1 MNFDNLKVGKKL
13 GLGFFL
19 ILLMTM
25 VIAGAGIMH
34 ISSLKESIDKVNLSN
49 NINDEINQAK
59 YYRALYGTTYNPD
72 DIKKNIEHIANIS
85 KLAEKAKEFNWPES
99 DAKKIADIPTLI
111 TSYQEK
117 QKGYINAV
125 NTKDAVRKSWNIST
139 TEKPLEQLNDQL
151 KTDNNSTTLQLL
163 LSDLNQKLIAV
174 RYHVRGLLLSTN
186 KESEEKL
193 TDAINAAQTSLTFLY
208 QSLSAEQRET
218 LAPVLTIMNNYEEQ
232 VLAYMPAYHEEMA
245 QAGQM
250 QVVAGQLNDVVK
262 SLLSDQL
269 AASQAD
275 IHSATLQMSIA
286 ALITLLLGLLIS
298 WFISRQIT
306 TPLGNT
312 LNMAEKIATGDLT
325 MSINTTRKDELGQ
338 LMSAMSKMNDNLH
351 NMIDDIRV
359 GVSQISNASSEI
371 VAGNTDLSSRTEQQ
385 AAAVEQTAASMEQLT
400 ATVKQ
405 NADNAH
411 HANKLAISASQ
422 TAKQGGEQVNNVVQ
436 TMTAIEN
443 SSKRIAEITS
453 VINSIA
459 FQTNILALN
468 AAVEAARAGEQGRG
482 FAVVA
487 SEVRSLAQRSSQ
499 AAKEIEGLI
508 SESVTQVSHGATLVG
523 NAGKTMN
530 DIVTSITQV
539 HDIMGEIATASDE
552 QSRGISQVSQ
562 AIVEMDSTTQQ
573 NAALVE
579 ESSAAADSL
588 EEQARLLKHAV
599 SVFRLANAQHDDT
612 PAGIAFATKRIVCT
626 HHANINTA
634 TYAKRQSPC

>member
-1 MNFDNLKVGKKL
+1 MAMNFDNLKVGKKL

-34 ISSLKESIDKVNLSN
+34 IGSLKDSIDKVNLSN
-49 NINDEINQAK
+49 DINDEINQAK

-72 DIKKNIEHIANIS
+72 DIKKNVEHIANVS
-85 KLAEKAKEFNWPES
+85 KLAEKAKEFHWPES
-99 DAKKIADIPTLI
+99 DAKKIASIPALI

-117 QKGYINAV
+117 QSNYINAV
-125 NTKDAVRKSWNIST
+125 GKKDAVRKSWNIST

-218 LAPVLTIMNNYEEQ
+218 LAPVLAIMNNYEEQ
-232 VLAYMPAYHEEMA
+232 VLAYMPAYEEEMA

-250 QVVAGQLNDVVK
+250 RVVADQLNGVII
-262 SLLSDQL
+262 SLLNDQL
-269 AASQAD
+269 AASQED
-275 IHSATLQMSIA
+275 IRSATLQMSIA

-436 TMTAIEN
+436 TMTAIES

-508 SESVTQVSHGATLVG
+508 SESVTQVSRGATLVG

-579 ESSAAADSL
+579 QSSAAADSL
-588 EEQARLLKHAV
+588 EEQARLLKQAV
-599 SVFRLANAQHDDT
+599 SVFRLANMQHDDT
-612 PAGIAFATKRIVCT
+612 PAGIAFADQT
-626 HHANINTA
+626 HRLHAP
-634 TYAKRQSPC
+634 R

>member
-1 MNFDNLKVGKKL
+1 MAMNFDNLKVGKKL

-34 ISSLKESIDKVNLSN
+34 IGSLKDSINKVNLSN
-49 NINDEINQAK
+49 DINDEINQAK

-72 DIKKNIEHIANIS
+72 DIKKNVEHIANVS
-85 KLAEKAKEFNWPES
+85 KLAEKAKEFHWPES
-99 DAKKIADIPTLI
+99 DAKKIASIPTLI

-117 QKGYINAV
+117 QSNYINAV
-125 NTKDAVRKSWNIST
+125 GKKDAVRKSWNIST

-218 LAPVLTIMNNYEEQ
+218 LSPVLAIMNNYEEQ
-232 VLAYMPAYHEEMA
+232 VLAYMPAYEEEMA

-269 AASQAD
+269 AASQED
-275 IHSATLQMSIA
+275 IRNATLQMSIA

-436 TMTAIEN
+436 TMTAIES

-508 SESVTQVSHGATLVG
+508 SESVTQVSRGATLVG

-579 ESSAAADSL
+579 QSSAAADSL
-588 EEQARLLKHAV
+588 EEQARLLKQAV
-599 SVFRLANAQHDDT
+599 SVFRLANSQHDDT
-612 PAGIAFATKRIVCT
+612 PAGIAFADQT
-626 HHANINTA
+626 HRLHAP
-634 TYAKRQSPC
+634 R

>member
-1 MNFDNLKVGKKL
+1 MAMNFDNLKVGKKL

-34 ISSLKESIDKVNLSN
+34 IGSLKDSIDKVNLSN
-49 NINDEINQAK
+49 DINDEINQAK

-72 DIKKNIEHIANIS
+72 DIKKNVEHIANVS

-99 DAKKIADIPTLI
+99 DAKKIASIPTLI

-117 QKGYINAV
+117 QSNYINAV
-125 NTKDAVRKSWNIST
+125 EKKDAVRKSWNIST

-151 KTDNNSTTLQLL
+151 KIDNNSANLQLL

-218 LAPVLTIMNNYEEQ
+218 LTPVLAIMNNYEEQ
-232 VLAYMPAYHEEMA
+232 VLAYMPAYEEEMA
-245 QAGQM
+245 QAAQM
-250 QVVAGQLNDVVK
+250 RVVADQLSSVIA

-269 AASQAD
+269 AASQED
-275 IHSATLQMSIA
+275 IRSATLQMGIT

-312 LNMAEKIATGDLT
+312 LSMAEKIATGDLT

-385 AAAVEQTAASMEQLT
+385 AAAVEETAASMEQLT

-436 TMTAIEN
+436 TMTAIES

-508 SESVTQVSHGATLVG
+508 SESVNQVSRGATLVG

-579 ESSAAADSL
+579 QSSAAADSL
-588 EEQARLLKHAV
+588 EEQARLLKQAV

-612 PAGIAFATKRIVCT
+612 PAGIAFTNQTPRL
-626 HHANINTA
+626 HAP
-634 TYAKRQSPC
+634 R

>member
-1 MNFDNLKVGKKL
+1 MAMNFDNLKVGKKL

-588 EEQARLLKHAV
+588 EEQARLLKQAV
-599 SVFRLANAQHDDT
+599 SVFRLTNAQHDDT
-612 PAGIAFATKRIVCT
+612 PAGIAFADQT
-626 HHANINTA
+626 HRLHAP
-634 TYAKRQSPC
+634 R

>member
-34 ISSLKESIDKVNLSN
+34 IGSLKDSINKVNLSN
-49 NINDEINQAK
+49 DINDEINQAK

-72 DIKKNIEHIANIS
+72 DIKKNVEHIANVS
-85 KLAEKAKEFNWPES
+85 KLAEKAKEFHWPES
-99 DAKKIADIPTLI
+99 DAKKIASIPTLI

-117 QKGYINAV
+117 QSNYINAV
-125 NTKDAVRKSWNIST
+125 GKKDAVRKSWNIST

-151 KTDNNSTTLQLL
+151 KADNNSTTLQLL
-163 LSDLNQKLIAV
+163 LSDLNKKLIAV

-218 LAPVLTIMNNYEEQ
+218 LSPVLAIMNNYEEQ
-232 VLAYMPAYHEEMA
+232 VLAYMPAYEEEMA

-269 AASQAD
+269 AASQED
-275 IHSATLQMSIA
+275 IRNATLQMSIA

-436 TMTAIEN
+436 TMTAIES

-508 SESVTQVSHGATLVG
+508 SESVTQVSRGATLVG

-579 ESSAAADSL
+579 QSSAAADSL
-588 EEQARLLKHAV
+588 EEQARLLKQAV
-599 SVFRLANAQHDDT
+599 SVFRLANTQHDDT
-612 PAGIAFATKRIVCT
+612 PAGIAFADQT
-626 HHANINTA
+626 HRLHAP
-634 TYAKRQSPC
+634 R

>member
-34 ISSLKESIDKVNLSN
+34 IGSLKDSIDKVNLSN

-72 DIKKNIEHIANIS
+72 DIKKNVEHIANVS

-99 DAKKIADIPTLI
+99 DAKKIASIPTLI
-111 TSYQEK
+111 SSYQEK
-117 QKGYINAV
+117 QNNYINAV
-125 NTKDAVRKSWNIST
+125 GKKDAVRKSWNIST

-163 LSDLNQKLIAV
+163 LSDLNQKLISV

-218 LAPVLTIMNNYEEQ
+218 LTPVLAIMNNYEEQ
-232 VLAYMPAYHEEMA
+232 VLAYMPAYQEEMA

-250 QVVAGQLNDVVK
+250 RVVADQLNTVIT

-275 IHSATLQMSIA
+275 IRSATLQMSIA
-286 ALITLLLGLLIS
+286 TLITLLLGLLIS

-312 LNMAEKIATGDLT
+312 LSMAEKIATGDLT

-436 TMTAIEN
+436 TMTAIES

-508 SESVTQVSHGATLVG
+508 SESVTQVSRGATLVG

-530 DIVTSITQV
+530 DIVISITQV

-573 NAALVE
+573 NAALVQQ
-579 ESSAAADSL
+579 SSAAADSL
-588 EEQARLLKHAV
+588 EEQARLLKQAV
-599 SVFRLANAQHDDT
+599 SVFRLANSQHDDT
-612 PAGIAFATKRIVCT
+612 PAGIAFADQT
-626 HHANINTA
+626 HRLHAP
-634 TYAKRQSPC
+634 R

>member
-1 MNFDNLKVGKKL
+1 MAMNFDNLKVGKKL

-34 ISSLKESIDKVNLSN
+34 IGSLKDSIDKVNLSN
-49 NINDEINQAK
+49 DINDEINQAK

-72 DIKKNIEHIANIS
+72 DIKKNVEHIANVS
-85 KLAEKAKEFNWPES
+85 KLAEKAKEFHWPES
-99 DAKKIADIPTLI
+99 DAKKIANIPTLI

-117 QKGYINAV
+117 QSNYINAV
-125 NTKDAVRKSWNIST
+125 GKKDAVRKSWNIST

-151 KTDNNSTTLQLL
+151 KTDNNSANLQLL

-218 LAPVLTIMNNYEEQ
+218 LTPVLAIMNNYEEQ
-232 VLAYMPAYHEEMA
+232 VLAYMPAYEEEMA

-269 AASQAD
+269 AASQED
-275 IHSATLQMSIA
+275 IRNATLQMSIA

-312 LNMAEKIATGDLT
+312 LSMAEKIATGDLT

-436 TMTAIEN
+436 TMTAIES

-508 SESVTQVSHGATLVG
+508 SESVTQVSRGATLVG

-579 ESSAAADSL
+579 QSSAAADSL
-588 EEQARLLKHAV
+588 EEQARLLKQAV
-599 SVFRLANAQHDDT
+599 SVFRLANSQHDDT
-612 PAGIAFATKRIVCT
+612 PAGIAFADQT
-626 HHANINTA
+626 HRLHAP
-634 TYAKRQSPC
+634 R

>member
-34 ISSLKESIDKVNLSN
+34 IGSLKDSINKVNLSN
-49 NINDEINQAK
+49 DINDEINQAK

-72 DIKKNIEHIANIS
+72 DIKKNVEHIANVS
-85 KLAEKAKEFNWPES
+85 KLAEKAKEFHWPES
-99 DAKKIADIPTLI
+99 DAKKIASIPTLI

-117 QKGYINAV
+117 QSNYINAV
-125 NTKDAVRKSWNIST
+125 GKKDAVRKSWNIST

-151 KTDNNSTTLQLL
+151 KADNNSTTLQLL

-218 LAPVLTIMNNYEEQ
+218 LSPVLAIMNNYEEQ
-232 VLAYMPAYHEEMA
+232 VLAYMPAYEEEMA

-250 QVVAGQLNDVVK
+250 RGVAEQLNSVVK
-262 SLLSDQL
+262 GLLSDQL
-269 AASQAD
+269 AASQED
-275 IHSATLQMSIA
+275 IRNATLQMSIA

-436 TMTAIEN
+436 TMTAIES

-508 SESVTQVSHGATLVG
+508 SESVSQVSRGATLVG

-579 ESSAAADSL
+579 QSSAAADSL
-588 EEQARLLKHAV
+588 EEQARLLKQAV
-599 SVFRLANAQHDDT
+599 SVFRLANTQHDDT
-612 PAGIAFATKRIVCT
+612 PAGIAFADQT
-626 HHANINTA
+626 HRLHAP
-634 TYAKRQSPC
+634 R

>member
-1 MNFDNLKVGKKL
+1 MAMNFDNLKVGKKL

-34 ISSLKESIDKVNLSN
+34 IGSLKDSIDKVNLSN

-72 DIKKNIEHIANIS
+72 DIKKNIEHIANVS

-99 DAKKIADIPTLI
+99 DAKKIANIPTLI

-117 QKGYINAV
+117 QSNYINAV
-125 NTKDAVRKSWNIST
+125 GKKDAVRKSWNIST

-174 RYHVRGLLLSTN
+174 RYHVRGLLLTTN

-218 LAPVLTIMNNYEEQ
+218 LTPVLAIMNNYEEQ
-232 VLAYMPAYHEEMA
+232 VLAYMPAYEEEIA

-250 QVVAGQLNDVVK
+250 RAVADQLNSVIA
-262 SLLSDQL
+262 SLLNDQL
-269 AASQAD
+269 AASQED
-275 IHSATLQMSIA
+275 IRSATLQMIIA

-312 LNMAEKIATGDLT
+312 LSMAEKIATGDLT

-385 AAAVEQTAASMEQLT
+385 AAAVEETAASMEQLT

-436 TMTAIEN
+436 TMTAIES

-508 SESVTQVSHGATLVG
+508 SESVTQVSRGATLVG

-579 ESSAAADSL
+579 QSSAAADSL
-588 EEQARLLKHAV
+588 EEQARLLKQAV
-599 SVFRLANAQHDDT
+599 SVFRLANSQHDDT
-612 PAGIAFATKRIVCT
+612 PAGIAFTDQT
-626 HHANINTA
+626 HRLHAP
-634 TYAKRQSPC
+634 R

>member
-25 VIAGAGIMH
+25 VIAGAGIMY
-34 ISSLKESIDKVNLSN
+34 ISSLKDSIDKVNLSN
-49 NINDEINQAK
+49 NINDEINHAK

-72 DIKKNIEHIANIS
+72 DIKRNIEHITNIS
-85 KLAEKAKEFNWPES
+85 KLAEKAKEFNWPKN
-99 DAKKIADIPTLI
+99 DTKKIANIPELI
-111 TSYQEK
+111 TSYKEK
-117 QKGYINAV
+117 QNNYINAV
-125 NTKDAVRKSWNIST
+125 KKKDAVRESWHIST
-139 TEKPLEQLNDQL
+139 TEKPLQQLNDQL
-151 KTDNNSTTLQLL
+151 KADNNTTLQLL

-186 KESEEKL
+186 KEAEEKL
-193 TDAINAAQTSLTFLY
+193 MDAINAAQTSLTFLY

-218 LAPVLTIMNNYEEQ
+218 LTPVLTILNNYEEQ
-232 VLAYMPAYHEEMA
+232 VMAYMPAYQEEMA

-250 QVVAGQLNDVVK
+250 QVVANQLNSVVK

-269 AASQAD
+269 ATTQED
-275 IHSATLQMSIA
+275 IHNSTLQMSIA
-286 ALITLLLGLLIS
+286 ALITLLFGLLIS

-325 MSINTTRKDELGQ
+325 MSVNTTRKDELGQ
-338 LMSAMSKMNDNLH
+338 LMSAMSKMNNNLH

-385 AAAVEQTAASMEQLT
+385 AAAVEETAASMEQLT

-411 HANKLAISASQ
+411 HANQLAIGASQ
-422 TAKQGGEQVNNVVQ
+422 TARQGGEQVNNVVQ

-487 SEVRSLAQRSSQ
+487 SEVRNLAQRSSQ

-508 SESVTQVSHGATLVG
+508 SESVNQVSHGATLVG
-523 NAGKTMN
+523 NAGKTMD

-552 QSRGISQVSQ
+552 QSRGITQINQ

-579 ESSAAADSL
+579 QSSAAADSL
-588 EEQARLLKHAV
+588 EEQARLLKQAV
-599 SVFRLANAQHDDT
+599 SVFRLANTPHDDT
-612 PAGIAFATKRIVCT
+612 PAGIAFTDQT
-626 HHANINTA
+626 HHLHAP
-634 TYAKRQSPC
+634 R

>member
-34 ISSLKESIDKVNLSN
+34 IGSLKDSINKVNLSN
-49 NINDEINQAK
+49 DINDEINQAK

-72 DIKKNIEHIANIS
+72 DIKKNVEHIANVS
-85 KLAEKAKEFNWPES
+85 KLAEKAKEFHWPES
-99 DAKKIADIPTLI
+99 DAKKIASIPTLI

-117 QKGYINAV
+117 QSNYINAV
-125 NTKDAVRKSWNIST
+125 GKKDAVRKSWNIST

-151 KTDNNSTTLQLL
+151 KADNNSTTLQLL

-218 LAPVLTIMNNYEEQ
+218 LSPVLAIMNNYEEQ
-232 VLAYMPAYHEEMA
+232 VLAYMPAYEEEMA

-250 QVVAGQLNDVVK
+250 RGVAEQLNSVVK
-262 SLLSDQL
+262 GLLSDQL
-269 AASQAD
+269 AASQED
-275 IHSATLQMSIA
+275 IRNATLQMSIA

-436 TMTAIEN
+436 TMTAIES

-508 SESVTQVSHGATLVG
+508 SESVTQVSRGATLVG

-579 ESSAAADSL
+579 QSSAAADSL
-588 EEQARLLKHAV
+588 EEQARLLKQAV
-599 SVFRLANAQHDDT
+599 SVFRLANSQHDDT
-612 PAGIAFATKRIVCT
+612 PAGIAFADQT
-626 HHANINTA
+626 HRLHAP
-634 TYAKRQSPC
+634 R

>member
-34 ISSLKESIDKVNLSN
+34 IGSLKDSIDKVNLSN

-72 DIKKNIEHIANIS
+72 DIKKNIEHIANVS

-99 DAKKIADIPTLI
+99 DAKKIANIPTLI

-117 QKGYINAV
+117 QSNYINAV
-125 NTKDAVRKSWNIST
+125 GKKDAVRKSWNIST

-151 KTDNNSTTLQLL
+151 KTDNNSTNLQLL

-174 RYHVRGLLLSTN
+174 RYHVRGLLLTTN

-218 LAPVLTIMNNYEEQ
+218 LTPVLAIMNNYEEQ
-232 VLAYMPAYHEEMA
+232 VLAYMPAYEEEIA

-250 QVVAGQLNDVVK
+250 RAVADQLNSVIA
-262 SLLSDQL
+262 SLLNDQL
-269 AASQAD
+269 AASQED
-275 IHSATLQMSIA
+275 IRSATLQMIIA

-312 LNMAEKIATGDLT
+312 LSMAEKIATGDLT

-385 AAAVEQTAASMEQLT
+385 AAAVEETAASMEQLT

-436 TMTAIEN
+436 TMTAIES

-508 SESVTQVSHGATLVG
+508 SESVTQVSRGATLVG

-579 ESSAAADSL
+579 QSSAAADSL
-588 EEQARLLKHAV
+588 EEQARLLKQAV
-599 SVFRLANAQHDDT
+599 SVFRLANSQHDDT
-612 PAGIAFATKRIVCT
+612 PAGIAFADQT
-626 HHANINTA
+626 HRLHAP
-634 TYAKRQSPC
+634 R

>member
-1 MNFDNLKVGKKL
+1 MAMNFDNLKVGKKL

-25 VIAGAGIMH
+25 AIAGAGIMH
-34 ISSLKESIDKVNLSN
+34 IGSLKDSIDKVNLSN
-49 NINDEINQAK
+49 DINDEINQAK

-72 DIKKNIEHIANIS
+72 DIKKNVEHIANVS

-99 DAKKIADIPTLI
+99 DAKKIASIPTLI

-117 QKGYINAV
+117 QSNYINAV
-125 NTKDAVRKSWNIST
+125 GKKDAVRKSWNIST

-151 KTDNNSTTLQLL
+151 KIDNNSANLQLL

-218 LAPVLTIMNNYEEQ
+218 LSPVLAIMNNYEEQ
-232 VLAYMPAYHEEMA
+232 VLAYMPAYEEEMA

-250 QVVAGQLNDVVK
+250 RGVAEQLNSVVK
-262 SLLSDQL
+262 GLLSDQL
-269 AASQAD
+269 AASQED
-275 IHSATLQMSIA
+275 IRSATLQMSIA

-436 TMTAIEN
+436 TMTAIES

-508 SESVTQVSHGATLVG
+508 SESVTQVSRGATLVG

-579 ESSAAADSL
+579 QSSAAADSL
-588 EEQARLLKHAV
+588 EEQARLLKQAV
-599 SVFRLANAQHDDT
+599 SVFRLANSQHDDT
-612 PAGIAFATKRIVCT
+612 PAGIAFADQT
-626 HHANINTA
+626 HRLHAP
-634 TYAKRQSPC
+634 R

>member
-34 ISSLKESIDKVNLSN
+34 IGSLKDSIDKVNLSN

-72 DIKKNIEHIANIS
+72 DIKKNVEHIANVS

-99 DAKKIADIPTLI
+99 DAKKIASIPTLI

-117 QKGYINAV
+117 QNNYINAV
-125 NTKDAVRKSWNIST
+125 GKKDAVRKSWNIST

-151 KTDNNSTTLQLL
+151 KTDNNSANLQLL

-218 LAPVLTIMNNYEEQ
+218 LTPVLTIMNNYEEQ
-232 VLAYMPAYHEEMA
+232 VLAYMPAYEEEMA

-269 AASQAD
+269 AASQED
-275 IHSATLQMSIA
+275 IRSATLQMSIA

-436 TMTAIEN
+436 TMTAIES

-508 SESVTQVSHGATLVG
+508 SESVTQVSRGATLVG

-579 ESSAAADSL
+579 QSSAAADSL
-588 EEQARLLKHAV
+588 EEQARLLKQAV

-612 PAGIAFATKRIVCT
+612 PAGIAFADQT
-626 HHANINTA
+626 HRLHAP
-634 TYAKRQSPC
+634 R

>member
-1 MNFDNLKVGKKL
+1 MAMNFDNLKVGKKL

-34 ISSLKESIDKVNLSN
+34 IGSLKDSINKVNLSN
-49 NINDEINQAK
+49 DINDEINQAK

-72 DIKKNIEHIANIS
+72 DIKKNVEHIANVS
-85 KLAEKAKEFNWPES
+85 KLAEKAKEFHWPES
-99 DAKKIADIPTLI
+99 DAKKIASIPALI

-117 QKGYINAV
+117 QSNYINAV
-125 NTKDAVRKSWNIST
+125 GKKDAVRKSWNIST

-218 LAPVLTIMNNYEEQ
+218 LSPVLAIMNNYEEQ
-232 VLAYMPAYHEEMA
+232 VLAYMPAYEEEMA

-269 AASQAD
+269 AASQED
-275 IHSATLQMSIA
+275 IRNATLQMSIA

-436 TMTAIEN
+436 TMTAIES

-579 ESSAAADSL
+579 QSSAAADSL
-588 EEQARLLKHAV
+588 EEQARLLKQAV

-612 PAGIAFATKRIVCT
+612 PAGIAFADQT
-626 HHANINTA
+626 HRLHAP
-634 TYAKRQSPC
+634 R

>member
-34 ISSLKESIDKVNLSN
+34 IGSLKDSINKVNLSN
-49 NINDEINQAK
+49 DINDEINQAK

-72 DIKKNIEHIANIS
+72 DIKKNVEHIANVS
-85 KLAEKAKEFNWPES
+85 KLAEKAKEFHWPES
-99 DAKKIADIPTLI
+99 DAKKIASIPTLI

-117 QKGYINAV
+117 QSNYINAV
-125 NTKDAVRKSWNIST
+125 GKKDAVRKSWNIST

-151 KTDNNSTTLQLL
+151 KADNNSTTLQLL

-218 LAPVLTIMNNYEEQ
+218 LSPVLAIMNNYEEQ
-232 VLAYMPAYHEEMA
+232 VLAYMPAYEEEMA

-269 AASQAD
+269 AASQED
-275 IHSATLQMSIA
+275 IRNATLQMSIA

-436 TMTAIEN
+436 TMTAIES

-508 SESVTQVSHGATLVG
+508 SESVTQVSRGATLVG

-579 ESSAAADSL
+579 QSSAAADSL
-588 EEQARLLKHAV
+588 EEQARLLKQAV
-599 SVFRLANAQHDDT
+599 SVFRLANSQHDDT
-612 PAGIAFATKRIVCT
+612 PAGIAFADQT
-626 HHANINTA
+626 HRLHAP
-634 TYAKRQSPC
+634 R

>member
-1 MNFDNLKVGKKL
+1 MAMNFDNLKVGKKL

-34 ISSLKESIDKVNLSN
+34 IGSLKDSIDKVNLSN
-49 NINDEINQAK
+49 DINDEINQAK

-72 DIKKNIEHIANIS
+72 DIKKNVEHIANVS
-85 KLAEKAKEFNWPES
+85 KLAEKAKEFHWPES
-99 DAKKIADIPTLI
+99 DAKKIASIPALI

-117 QKGYINAV
+117 QSNYINAV
-125 NTKDAVRKSWNIST
+125 GKKDAVRKSWNIST

-218 LAPVLTIMNNYEEQ
+218 LAPVLAIMNNYEEQ
-232 VLAYMPAYHEEMA
+232 VLAYMPAYEEEMA

-250 QVVAGQLNDVVK
+250 RVVADQLNGVII
-262 SLLSDQL
+262 SLLNDQL
-269 AASQAD
+269 AASQED
-275 IHSATLQMSIA
+275 IRSATLQMSIA

-508 SESVTQVSHGATLVG
+508 SESVTQVSRGATLVG

-579 ESSAAADSL
+579 QSSAAADSL
-588 EEQARLLKHAV
+588 EEQARLLKQAV
-599 SVFRLANAQHDDT
+599 SVFRLANTQHDDT
-612 PAGIAFATKRIVCT
+612 PAGIAFADQT
-626 HHANINTA
+626 HRLHAP
-634 TYAKRQSPC
+634 R

>member
-34 ISSLKESIDKVNLSN
+34 ISSLKDSINKVNLSN
-49 NINDEINQAK
+49 DINDEINQAK

-72 DIKKNIEHIANIS
+72 DIKKNVEHIANVS
-85 KLAEKAKEFNWPES
+85 KLAEKAKEFHWPES
-99 DAKKIADIPTLI
+99 DAKKIASIPALI

-117 QKGYINAV
+117 QSNYINAV
-125 NTKDAVRKSWNIST
+125 GKKDAVRKSWNIST

-151 KTDNNSTTLQLL
+151 KADNNSTTLQLL

-218 LAPVLTIMNNYEEQ
+218 LSPVLAIMNNYEEQ
-232 VLAYMPAYHEEMA
+232 VLAYMPAYEEEMA

-250 QVVAGQLNDVVK
+250 RGVAEQLNSVVK
-262 SLLSDQL
+262 GLLSDQL
-269 AASQAD
+269 AASQED
-275 IHSATLQMSIA
+275 IRNATLQMSIA

-436 TMTAIEN
+436 TMTAIES

-508 SESVTQVSHGATLVG
+508 SESVTQVSRGATLVG

-579 ESSAAADSL
+579 QSSAAADSL
-588 EEQARLLKHAV
+588 EEQARLLKQAV

-612 PAGIAFATKRIVCT
+612 PAGIAFADQT
-626 HHANINTA
+626 HRLHAP
-634 TYAKRQSPC
+634 R

>member
-34 ISSLKESIDKVNLSN
+34 IGSLKDSINKVNLSN
-49 NINDEINQAK
+49 DINDEINQAK

-72 DIKKNIEHIANIS
+72 DIKKNVEHIANVS
-85 KLAEKAKEFNWPES
+85 KLAEKAKEFHWPES
-99 DAKKIADIPTLI
+99 DAKKIASIPTLI

-117 QKGYINAV
+117 QSNYINAV
-125 NTKDAVRKSWNIST
+125 GKKDAVRKSWNIST

-151 KTDNNSTTLQLL
+151 KADNNSTTLQLL

-218 LAPVLTIMNNYEEQ
+218 LSPVLAIMNNYEEQ
-232 VLAYMPAYHEEMA
+232 VLAYMPAYEEEMA

-250 QVVAGQLNDVVK
+250 RGVAEQLNSVVK
-262 SLLSDQL
+262 GLLSDQL
-269 AASQAD
+269 AASQED
-275 IHSATLQMSIA
+275 IRSATLQMSIA

-298 WFISRQIT
+298 WFISHQIT

-436 TMTAIEN
+436 TMTAIES

-508 SESVTQVSHGATLVG
+508 SESVTQVSRGATLVG

-579 ESSAAADSL
+579 QSSAAADSL
-588 EEQARLLKHAV
+588 EEQARLLKQAV
-599 SVFRLANAQHDDT
+599 SVFRLANTQHDDT
-612 PAGIAFATKRIVCT
+612 PAGIAFADQT
-626 HHANINTA
+626 HRLHAP
-634 TYAKRQSPC
+634 R

>member
-1 MNFDNLKVGKKL
+1 MAMKFDNLNVGKKL

-19 ILLMTM
+19 ILLMTLA
-25 VIAGAGIMH
+25 IAGAGIMH
-34 ISSLKESIDKVNLSN
+34 INALQDNINKINLSN

-59 YYRALYGTTYNPD
+59 YYRALYGTTYNPGD
-72 DIKKNIEHIANIS
+72 MKKNIEHIVNIS
-85 KLAEKAKEFNWPES
+85 KLAEKAKAFHWQEK
-99 DAKKIADIPTLI
+99 DATKIASIPSLI
-111 TSYQEK
+111 SSYQEK
-117 QKGYINAV
+117 QNNYVNAV
-125 NTKDAVRKSWNIST
+125 KKKDDVKKSWNMSAMET
-139 TEKPLEQLNDQL
+139 HLQALNDQL
-151 KTDNNSTTLQLL
+151 KTDNSANLQLL
-163 LSDLNQKLIAV
+163 LSDLNQKLTAV
-174 RYHVRGLLLSTN
+174 RYHARGLLLSTT
-186 KESEEKL
+186 KASEESL
-193 TDAINAAQTSLTFLY
+193 TEAINAAQTALTFLY

-218 LAPVLTIMNNYEEQ
+218 LAPVLSIVNNYEEQ
-232 VLAYMPAYHEEMA
+232 VLAYAPAYQEEMA
-245 QAGQM
+245 QADQM
-250 QVVAGQLNDVVK
+250 QVVADKLNGVIK
-262 SLLSDQL
+262 SLLDDQL
-269 AASQAD
+269 VESQAE
-275 IHSATLQMSIA
+275 IQKATLQMGVT
-286 ALITLLLGLLIS
+286 ALITLLLGMLIS
-298 WFISRQIT
+298 WLISRQIT
-306 TPLGNT
+306 LPLGNT
-312 LNMAEKIATGDLT
+312 LRMAERIATGDLT
-325 MSINTTRKDELGQ
+325 QSINTTRKDELGQ
-338 LMSAMSKMNDNLH
+338 LMSAMAKMNDNLH

-385 AAAVEQTAASMEQLT
+385 AAAVEETAASMEQLT

-422 TAKQGGEQVNNVVQ
+422 TAKQGGEQVNDVVQ

-487 SEVRSLAQRSSQ
+487 SEVRNLAQRSSQ

-508 SESVTQVSHGATLVG
+508 SESVNQVSNGAVLVG
-523 NAGKTMN
+523 NAGKTMH

-539 HDIMGEIATASDE
+539 HDIMGEIASASDE
-552 QSRGISQVSQ
+552 QSRGISQISQ

-579 ESSAAADSL
+579 QSAAAADSL
-588 EEQARLLKHAV
+588 EEQAKLLKQAV
-599 SVFRLANAQHDDT
+599 SVFRLANSQQEET
-612 PAGIAFATKRIVCT
+612 PASIALTEQTPSLSAPR
-626 HHANINTA
+626 
-634 TYAKRQSPC
+634 

>member
-1 MNFDNLKVGKKL
+1 MAMNFDNLKVGKKL

-34 ISSLKESIDKVNLSN
+34 IGSLKDSIDKVNLSN
-49 NINDEINQAK
+49 DINDEINQAK

-72 DIKKNIEHIANIS
+72 DIKKNVEHIANVS

-99 DAKKIADIPTLI
+99 DAKKISSIPTLI

-117 QKGYINAV
+117 QSNYINAV
-125 NTKDAVRKSWNIST
+125 GKKDAVRKSWNIST

-151 KTDNNSTTLQLL
+151 KIDNNSANLQLL
-163 LSDLNQKLIAV
+163 LSDLNQKLISV

-218 LAPVLTIMNNYEEQ
+218 LTPVLAIMNNYEEQ
-232 VLAYMPAYHEEMA
+232 VLAYMPAYEEEMA

-269 AASQAD
+269 AASQED
-275 IHSATLQMSIA
+275 IRNATLQMSIA

-312 LNMAEKIATGDLT
+312 LSMAEKIATGDLT

-436 TMTAIEN
+436 TMTAIES

-508 SESVTQVSHGATLVG
+508 SESVTQVSRGATLVG

-579 ESSAAADSL
+579 QSSAAADSL
-588 EEQARLLKHAV
+588 EEQARLLKQAV
-599 SVFRLANAQHDDT
+599 SVFRLANSQHDDT
-612 PAGIAFATKRIVCT
+612 PAGIAFADQT
-626 HHANINTA
+626 HRLHAP
-634 TYAKRQSPC
+634 R

>member
-34 ISSLKESIDKVNLSN
+34 IGSLKDSIDKVNLSN

-72 DIKKNIEHIANIS
+72 DIKKNVEHIANVS

-99 DAKKIADIPTLI
+99 DAKKIASIPTLI

-117 QKGYINAV
+117 QNNYINAV
-125 NTKDAVRKSWNIST
+125 GKKDAVRKSWNIST

-151 KTDNNSTTLQLL
+151 KTDNNSANLQLL

-218 LAPVLTIMNNYEEQ
+218 LTPVLTIMNNYEEQ
-232 VLAYMPAYHEEMA
+232 VLAYMPAYEEEMA

-250 QVVAGQLNDVVK
+250 RVVADQLNGVIT
-262 SLLSDQL
+262 SLLNDQL
-269 AASQAD
+269 AASQED
-275 IHSATLQMSIA
+275 IRSATLQMSIA

-436 TMTAIEN
+436 TMTAIES

-508 SESVTQVSHGATLVG
+508 SESVTQVSRGATLVG

-579 ESSAAADSL
+579 QSSAAADSL
-588 EEQARLLKHAV
+588 EEQARLLKQAV

-612 PAGIAFATKRIVCT
+612 PAGIAFADQT
-626 HHANINTA
+626 HRLHAP
-634 TYAKRQSPC
+634 R

>member
-34 ISSLKESIDKVNLSN
+34 IGSLKDSINKVNLSN
-49 NINDEINQAK
+49 DINDEINQAK

-72 DIKKNIEHIANIS
+72 DIKKNVEHIANVS
-85 KLAEKAKEFNWPES
+85 KLAEKAKEFHWPES
-99 DAKKIADIPTLI
+99 DAKKIASIPALI

-117 QKGYINAV
+117 QSNYINAV
-125 NTKDAVRKSWNIST
+125 GKKDAVRKSWNIST

-151 KTDNNSTTLQLL
+151 KTDNNSANLQLL

-218 LAPVLTIMNNYEEQ
+218 LSPVLAIMNNYEEQ
-232 VLAYMPAYHEEMA
+232 VLAYMPAYEEEMA

-250 QVVAGQLNDVVK
+250 RGVAEQLNSVVK
-262 SLLSDQL
+262 GLLSDQL
-269 AASQAD
+269 AASQED
-275 IHSATLQMSIA
+275 IRNATLQMSIA

-436 TMTAIEN
+436 TMTAIES

-508 SESVTQVSHGATLVG
+508 SESVTQVSRGATLVG

-579 ESSAAADSL
+579 QSSAAADSL
-588 EEQARLLKHAV
+588 EEQARLLKQAV

-612 PAGIAFATKRIVCT
+612 PAGIAFADQT
-626 HHANINTA
+626 HRLHAP
-634 TYAKRQSPC
+634 R

>member
-34 ISSLKESIDKVNLSN
+34 IGSLKDSINKVNLSN
-49 NINDEINQAK
+49 DINDEINQAK

-72 DIKKNIEHIANIS
+72 DIKKNVEHIANVS
-85 KLAEKAKEFNWPES
+85 KLAEKAKEFHWPES
-99 DAKKIADIPTLI
+99 DAKKIASIPTLI

-117 QKGYINAV
+117 QSNYINAV
-125 NTKDAVRKSWNIST
+125 GKKDAVRKSWNIST

-151 KTDNNSTTLQLL
+151 KADNNSTTLQLL

-218 LAPVLTIMNNYEEQ
+218 LSPVLAIMNNYEEQ
-232 VLAYMPAYHEEMA
+232 VLAYMPAYEEEMA

-250 QVVAGQLNDVVK
+250 RGVAEQLNSVVK

-269 AASQAD
+269 AASQED
-275 IHSATLQMSIA
+275 IRNATLQMSIA

-436 TMTAIEN
+436 TMTAIES

-508 SESVTQVSHGATLVG
+508 SESVTQVSRGATLVG

-579 ESSAAADSL
+579 QSSAAADSL
-588 EEQARLLKHAV
+588 EEQARLLKQAV
-599 SVFRLANAQHDDT
+599 SVFRLANSQHDDT
-612 PAGIAFATKRIVCT
+612 PAGIAFADQT
-626 HHANINTA
+626 HRLHAP
-634 TYAKRQSPC
+634 R

>member
-34 ISSLKESIDKVNLSN
+34 IGSLKDSINKVNLSN
-49 NINDEINQAK
+49 DINDEINQAK

-72 DIKKNIEHIANIS
+72 DIKKNVEHIANVS
-85 KLAEKAKEFNWPES
+85 KLAEKAKEFHWPES
-99 DAKKIADIPTLI
+99 DAKKIASIPTLI

-117 QKGYINAV
+117 QSNYINAV
-125 NTKDAVRKSWNIST
+125 GKKDAVRKSWNIST

-151 KTDNNSTTLQLL
+151 KADNNSTTLQLL

-218 LAPVLTIMNNYEEQ
+218 LSPVLAIMNNYEEQ
-232 VLAYMPAYHEEMA
+232 VLAYMPAYEEEMA

-269 AASQAD
+269 AASQED
-275 IHSATLQMSIA
+275 IRNATLQMSIA

-312 LNMAEKIATGDLT
+312 LDMAEKIATGDLT

-436 TMTAIEN
+436 TMTAIES

-508 SESVTQVSHGATLVG
+508 SESVTQVSRGATLVG

-579 ESSAAADSL
+579 QSSAAADSL
-588 EEQARLLKHAV
+588 EEQARLLKQAV
-599 SVFRLANAQHDDT
+599 SVFRLANSQHDDT
-612 PAGIAFATKRIVCT
+612 PAGIAFADQT
-626 HHANINTA
+626 HRLHAP
-634 TYAKRQSPC
+634 R

>member
-1 MNFDNLKVGKKL
+1 MAMNFDNLKVGKKL

-34 ISSLKESIDKVNLSN
+34 IGSLKDSIDKVNLSN

-72 DIKKNIEHIANIS
+72 DIKKNVEHIANVS

-99 DAKKIADIPTLI
+99 DAKKIASIPTLI

-117 QKGYINAV
+117 QNNYINAV
-125 NTKDAVRKSWNIST
+125 GKKDAVRKSWNIST

-151 KTDNNSTTLQLL
+151 KTDNNSANLQLL

-218 LAPVLTIMNNYEEQ
+218 LTPVLTIMNNYEEQ
-232 VLAYMPAYHEEMA
+232 VLAYMPAYEEEMA

-269 AASQAD
+269 AASQED
-275 IHSATLQMSIA
+275 IRSATLQMSIA

-436 TMTAIEN
+436 TMTAIES

-508 SESVTQVSHGATLVG
+508 SESVTQVSRGATLVG

-579 ESSAAADSL
+579 QSSAAADSL
-588 EEQARLLKHAV
+588 EEQARLLKQAV
-599 SVFRLANAQHDDT
+599 SVFRLANSQHDDT
-612 PAGIAFATKRIVCT
+612 PAGIAFADQT
-626 HHANINTA
+626 HRLHAP
-634 TYAKRQSPC
+634 R

>member
-1 MNFDNLKVGKKL
+1 MAMNFDNLKVGKKL

-34 ISSLKESIDKVNLSN
+34 IGSLKDSINKVNLSN
-49 NINDEINQAK
+49 DINDEINQAK

-72 DIKKNIEHIANIS
+72 DIKKNVEHIANVS
-85 KLAEKAKEFNWPES
+85 KLAEKAKEFHWPES
-99 DAKKIADIPTLI
+99 DAKKIASIPTLI

-117 QKGYINAV
+117 QSNYINAV
-125 NTKDAVRKSWNIST
+125 GKKDAVRKSWNIST

-151 KTDNNSTTLQLL
+151 KADNNSTTLQLL

-218 LAPVLTIMNNYEEQ
+218 LSPVLAIMNNYEEQ
-232 VLAYMPAYHEEMA
+232 VLAYMPAYEEEMA

-269 AASQAD
+269 AASQED
-275 IHSATLQMSIA
+275 IRNATLQMSIA

-359 GVSQISNASSEI
+359 GVSQISNAASEI

-436 TMTAIEN
+436 TMTAIES

-508 SESVTQVSHGATLVG
+508 SESVTQVSRGATLVG

-579 ESSAAADSL
+579 QSSAAADSL
-588 EEQARLLKHAV
+588 EEQARLLKQAV
-599 SVFRLANAQHDDT
+599 SVFRLANSQHDDT
-612 PAGIAFATKRIVCT
+612 PAGIAFADQT
-626 HHANINTA
+626 HRLHAP
-634 TYAKRQSPC
+634 R

>member
-34 ISSLKESIDKVNLSN
+34 IGSLKDSINKVNLSN
-49 NINDEINQAK
+49 DINDEINQAK

-72 DIKKNIEHIANIS
+72 DIKKNVEHIANVS
-85 KLAEKAKEFNWPES
+85 KLAEKAKEFHWPES
-99 DAKKIADIPTLI
+99 DAKKIASIPTLI

-117 QKGYINAV
+117 QSNYINAV
-125 NTKDAVRKSWNIST
+125 GKKDAVRKNWNIST

-151 KTDNNSTTLQLL
+151 KADNNSTTLQLL

-218 LAPVLTIMNNYEEQ
+218 LSPVLAIMNNYEEQ
-232 VLAYMPAYHEEMA
+232 VLAYMPAYEEEMA

-269 AASQAD
+269 AASQED
-275 IHSATLQMSIA
+275 IRNATLQMSIA

-436 TMTAIEN
+436 TMTAIES

-508 SESVTQVSHGATLVG
+508 SESVTQVSRGATLVG

-579 ESSAAADSL
+579 QSSAAADSL
-588 EEQARLLKHAV
+588 EEQARLLKQAV
-599 SVFRLANAQHDDT
+599 SVFRLANTQHDDT
-612 PAGIAFATKRIVCT
+612 PAGIAFADQT
-626 HHANINTA
+626 HRLHAP
-634 TYAKRQSPC
+634 R

>member
-1 MNFDNLKVGKKL
+1 MAMNFDNLKVGKKL

-25 VIAGAGIMH
+25 AIAGAGIMH
-34 ISSLKESIDKVNLSN
+34 IGSLKDSIDKVNLSN
-49 NINDEINQAK
+49 DINDEINQAK

-72 DIKKNIEHIANIS
+72 DIKKNVEHIANVS

-99 DAKKIADIPTLI
+99 DAKKIASIPTLI

-117 QKGYINAV
+117 QSNYINAV
-125 NTKDAVRKSWNIST
+125 GKKDAVRKSWNIST

-151 KTDNNSTTLQLL
+151 KIDNNSANLQLL
-163 LSDLNQKLIAV
+163 LSDLNQKLISV

-218 LAPVLTIMNNYEEQ
+218 LAPVLTIVNNYEEQ
-232 VLAYMPAYHEEMA
+232 VLAYMPAYQEEIA

-250 QVVAGQLNDVVK
+250 RVVAEQLNTVVK

-275 IHSATLQMSIA
+275 IRSATLQMSIT

-306 TPLGNT
+306 TPLGST
-312 LNMAEKIATGDLT
+312 LSMAEKIATGDLT

-436 TMTAIEN
+436 TMTAIES

-508 SESVTQVSHGATLVG
+508 SESVTQVSRGATLVG

-579 ESSAAADSL
+579 QSSAAADSL
-588 EEQARLLKHAV
+588 EEQARLLKQAV

-612 PAGIAFATKRIVCT
+612 PAGIAFADQT
-626 HHANINTA
+626 HRLHAP
-634 TYAKRQSPC
+634 R

>member
-34 ISSLKESIDKVNLSN
+34 IGSLKDSINKVNLSN
-49 NINDEINQAK
+49 DINDEINQAK

-72 DIKKNIEHIANIS
+72 DIKKNVEHIANVS
-85 KLAEKAKEFNWPES
+85 KLAEKAKEFHWPES
-99 DAKKIADIPTLI
+99 DAKKIASIPALI

-117 QKGYINAV
+117 QSNYINAV
-125 NTKDAVRKSWNIST
+125 GKKDAVRKSWNIST

-163 LSDLNQKLIAV
+163 LSDLNQKLISV

-218 LAPVLTIMNNYEEQ
+218 LTPVLTIMNNYEEQ
-232 VLAYMPAYHEEMA
+232 VLAYMPAYEEEMA

-269 AASQAD
+269 AASQED
-275 IHSATLQMSIA
+275 IRSATLQMSIA

-436 TMTAIEN
+436 TMTAIES

-508 SESVTQVSHGATLVG
+508 SESVTQVSRGATLVG

-573 NAALVE
+573 NAALVQQ
-579 ESSAAADSL
+579 SSAAADSL
-588 EEQARLLKHAV
+588 EEQARLLKQAV
-599 SVFRLANAQHDDT
+599 SFFRLANAQHDDT
-612 PAGIAFATKRIVCT
+612 PAGIAFADQT
-626 HHANINTA
+626 HRLHAP
-634 TYAKRQSPC
+634 R

>member
-1 MNFDNLKVGKKL
+1 MAMNFDNLKVGKKL

-34 ISSLKESIDKVNLSN
+34 IGSLKDSIDKVNLSN

-72 DIKKNIEHIANIS
+72 DIKKNIEHIANVS

-99 DAKKIADIPTLI
+99 DAKKIANIPTLI

-117 QKGYINAV
+117 QSNYINAV
-125 NTKDAVRKSWNIST
+125 GKKDAVRKSWNIST

-151 KTDNNSTTLQLL
+151 KTDNNSTNLQLL

-174 RYHVRGLLLSTN
+174 RYHVRGLLLTTN

-218 LAPVLTIMNNYEEQ
+218 LTPVLAIMNNYEEQ
-232 VLAYMPAYHEEMA
+232 VLAYMPAYEEEIA

-250 QVVAGQLNDVVK
+250 RAVADQLNSVIA
-262 SLLSDQL
+262 SLLNDQL
-269 AASQAD
+269 AASQED
-275 IHSATLQMSIA
+275 IRSATLQMIIA

-312 LNMAEKIATGDLT
+312 LSMAEKIATGDLT

-385 AAAVEQTAASMEQLT
+385 AAAVEETAASMEQLT

-436 TMTAIEN
+436 TMTAIES

-508 SESVTQVSHGATLVG
+508 SESVTQVSRGATLVG

-579 ESSAAADSL
+579 QSSAAADSL
-588 EEQARLLKHAV
+588 EEQARLLKQAV
-599 SVFRLANAQHDDT
+599 SVFRLANSQHDDT
-612 PAGIAFATKRIVCT
+612 PAGIAFTDQT
-626 HHANINTA
+626 HRLHAP
-634 TYAKRQSPC
+634 R

>member
-34 ISSLKESIDKVNLSN
+34 IGSLKDSIDKVNLSN

-72 DIKKNIEHIANIS
+72 DIKKNIEHIANVS

-99 DAKKIADIPTLI
+99 DAKKIANIPTLI

-117 QKGYINAV
+117 QSNYINAV
-125 NTKDAVRKSWNIST
+125 GKKDAVRKSWNIST

-174 RYHVRGLLLSTN
+174 RYHVRGLLLTTN

-218 LAPVLTIMNNYEEQ
+218 LTPVLAIMNNYEEQ
-232 VLAYMPAYHEEMA
+232 VLAYMPAYEEEIA

-250 QVVAGQLNDVVK
+250 RAVADQLNSVIA
-262 SLLSDQL
+262 SLLNDQL
-269 AASQAD
+269 AASQED
-275 IHSATLQMSIA
+275 IRSATLQMIIA

-312 LNMAEKIATGDLT
+312 LSMAEKIATGDLT

-385 AAAVEQTAASMEQLT
+385 AAAVEETAASMEQLT

-436 TMTAIEN
+436 TMTAIES

-508 SESVTQVSHGATLVG
+508 SESVTQVSRGATLVG

-579 ESSAAADSL
+579 QSSAAADSL
-588 EEQARLLKHAV
+588 EEQARLLKQAV
-599 SVFRLANAQHDDT
+599 SVFRLANSQHDDT
-612 PAGIAFATKRIVCT
+612 PAGIAFTDQT
-626 HHANINTA
+626 HRLHAP
-634 TYAKRQSPC
+634 R

>member
-1 MNFDNLKVGKKL
+1 MAMNFDNLKVGKKL

-34 ISSLKESIDKVNLSN
+34 IGSLKDSIDKVNLSN

-72 DIKKNIEHIANIS
+72 DIKKNVEHISNVS
-85 KLAEKAKEFNWPES
+85 NLVEKAKEFNWPES
-99 DAKKIADIPTLI
+99 DTKKIVNIPTLI

-117 QKGYINAV
+117 QSNYINAV
-125 NTKDAVRKSWNIST
+125 EKKDAVRKSWNIST

-163 LSDLNQKLIAV
+163 LSDLNQKLISV

-218 LAPVLTIMNNYEEQ
+218 LTPVLTIMNNYEEQ
-232 VLAYMPAYHEEMA
+232 VLAYMPAYEEEMA

-250 QVVAGQLNDVVK
+250 RVVADQLNAVIT
-262 SLLSDQL
+262 SLLNDQL
-269 AASQAD
+269 AASQED
-275 IHSATLQMSIA
+275 IRSATLQMIIA
-286 ALITLLLGLLIS
+286 ALITLLLGILIS

-312 LNMAEKIATGDLT
+312 LSMAEKIATGDLT

-385 AAAVEQTAASMEQLT
+385 AAAVEETAASMEQLT

-436 TMTAIEN
+436 TMTAIES

-508 SESVTQVSHGATLVG
+508 SESVTQVSRGATLVG

-579 ESSAAADSL
+579 QSSAAADSL
-588 EEQARLLKHAV
+588 EEQARLLKQAV

-612 PAGIAFATKRIVCT
+612 PAGIAFADQT
-626 HHANINTA
+626 HRLHAP
-634 TYAKRQSPC
+634 R

>member
-34 ISSLKESIDKVNLSN
+34 IGSLKDSIDKVNLSN
-49 NINDEINQAK
+49 DINDEINQAK

-72 DIKKNIEHIANIS
+72 DIKKNVEHIANVS

-99 DAKKIADIPTLI
+99 DAKKIASIPTLI

-117 QKGYINAV
+117 QSNYINAV
-125 NTKDAVRKSWNIST
+125 GKKDAVRKSWNIST

-151 KTDNNSTTLQLL
+151 KIDNNSANLQLL
-163 LSDLNQKLIAV
+163 LSDLNQKLISV

-218 LAPVLTIMNNYEEQ
+218 LTPVLAIMNNYEEQ
-232 VLAYMPAYHEEMA
+232 VLAYMPAYEEEMA
-245 QAGQM
+245 QAAQM
-250 QVVAGQLNDVVK
+250 RVVADQLSSVIA

-269 AASQAD
+269 AASQED
-275 IHSATLQMSIA
+275 IRSATLQMGIT

-312 LNMAEKIATGDLT
+312 LSMAEKIATGDLT

-436 TMTAIEN
+436 TMTAIES

-508 SESVTQVSHGATLVG
+508 SESVTQVSRGATLVG

-579 ESSAAADSL
+579 QSSAAADSL
-588 EEQARLLKHAV
+588 EEQARLLKQAV
-599 SVFRLANAQHDDT
+599 SVFRLANSQHDDT
-612 PAGIAFATKRIVCT
+612 PAGIAFADQT
-626 HHANINTA
+626 HRLHAP
-634 TYAKRQSPC
+634 R

>member
-1 MNFDNLKVGKKL
+1 MAMNFDNLKVGKKL

-34 ISSLKESIDKVNLSN
+34 IGSLKDSIDKVNLSN

-72 DIKKNIEHIANIS
+72 DIKKNVEHIANVS

-99 DAKKIADIPTLI
+99 DAKKIASIPTLI

-117 QKGYINAV
+117 QNNYINAV
-125 NTKDAVRKSWNIST
+125 GKKDAVRKSWNIST

-151 KTDNNSTTLQLL
+151 KTDNNSANLQLL

-218 LAPVLTIMNNYEEQ
+218 LTPVLTIMNNYEEQ
-232 VLAYMPAYHEEMA
+232 VLAYMPAYEEEMA

-250 QVVAGQLNDVVK
+250 RVVADQLNAVIT
-262 SLLSDQL
+262 SLLNDQL
-269 AASQAD
+269 AASQED
-275 IHSATLQMSIA
+275 IRSATLQMSIA

-436 TMTAIEN
+436 TMTAIES

-508 SESVTQVSHGATLVG
+508 SESVTQVSRGATLVG

-579 ESSAAADSL
+579 QSSAAADSL
-588 EEQARLLKHAV
+588 EEQARLLKQAV

-612 PAGIAFATKRIVCT
+612 PAGIAFADQT
-626 HHANINTA
+626 HRLHAP
-634 TYAKRQSPC
+634 R

>member
-1 MNFDNLKVGKKL
+1 MTMNFDNLKVGKKL

-34 ISSLKESIDKVNLSN
+34 IGSLKDSIDKVNLSN

-72 DIKKNIEHIANIS
+72 DIKKNVEHIANVS
-85 KLAEKAKEFNWPES
+85 KLAEKAKEFNWSES
-99 DAKKIADIPTLI
+99 DTKKIASIPTLI
-111 TSYQEK
+111 SSYQEK
-117 QKGYINAV
+117 QNNYINAV
-125 NTKDAVRKSWNIST
+125 GKKDAVRKSWNIST

-218 LAPVLTIMNNYEEQ
+218 LTPVLTIMNTYEEQ
-232 VLAYMPAYHEEMA
+232 VLAYMPAYQEEMA

-250 QVVAGQLNDVVK
+250 RVVADQLNTVIT

-275 IHSATLQMSIA
+275 IRSATLQMSIA
-286 ALITLLLGLLIS
+286 TLITLLLGLLIS

-312 LNMAEKIATGDLT
+312 LSMAEKIATGDLT

-436 TMTAIEN
+436 TMTAIES

-508 SESVTQVSHGATLVG
+508 SESVTQVSRGATLVG

-530 DIVTSITQV
+530 DIVISITQV

-573 NAALVE
+573 NAALVQQ
-579 ESSAAADSL
+579 SSAAADSL
-588 EEQARLLKHAV
+588 EEQARLLKQAV
-599 SVFRLANAQHDDT
+599 SVFRLASTPHDDT
-612 PAGIAFATKRIVCT
+612 PAGIAFADQT
-626 HHANINTA
+626 HRLRAP
-634 TYAKRQSPC
+634 R

>member
-1 MNFDNLKVGKKL
+1 MAMNFDNLKVGKKL

-34 ISSLKESIDKVNLSN
+34 IGSLKDSINKVNLSN
-49 NINDEINQAK
+49 DINDEINQAK

-72 DIKKNIEHIANIS
+72 DIKKNVEHIANVS
-85 KLAEKAKEFNWPES
+85 KLAEKAKEFHWPES
-99 DAKKIADIPTLI
+99 DAKKIASIPTLI

-117 QKGYINAV
+117 QSNYINAV
-125 NTKDAVRKSWNIST
+125 GKKDAVRKSWNIST

-151 KTDNNSTTLQLL
+151 KADNNSTTLQLL

-218 LAPVLTIMNNYEEQ
+218 LSPVLAIMNNYEEQ
-232 VLAYMPAYHEEMA
+232 VLAYMPAYEEEMA

-250 QVVAGQLNDVVK
+250 RGVAEQLNSVVK
-262 SLLSDQL
+262 ELLSDQL
-269 AASQAD
+269 AASQED
-275 IHSATLQMSIA
+275 IRNATLQMSIA

-436 TMTAIEN
+436 TMTAIES

-508 SESVTQVSHGATLVG
+508 SESVTQVSRGATLVG

-579 ESSAAADSL
+579 QSSAAADSL
-588 EEQARLLKHAV
+588 EEQARLLKQAV
-599 SVFRLANAQHDDT
+599 SVFRLANTQHDDT
-612 PAGIAFATKRIVCT
+612 PAGIAFADQT
-626 HHANINTA
+626 HRLQAP
-634 TYAKRQSPC
+634 R

>member
-1 MNFDNLKVGKKL
+1 MAMNFDNLKVGKKL

-34 ISSLKESIDKVNLSN
+34 ISSLKDSIDKVNLSN

-72 DIKKNIEHIANIS
+72 DIKRNIEHIASVS
-85 KLAEKAKEFNWPES
+85 KLAEKAKEFHWPES
-99 DAKKIADIPTLI
+99 DAKKIASIPTLI

-117 QKGYINAV
+117 QNNYINAV
-125 NTKDAVRKSWNIST
+125 SKKDAVRKSWNIST
-139 TEKPLEQLNDQL
+139 TEKPLQELNDQL
-151 KTDNNSTTLQLL
+151 KTDNNSTNLQLL

-193 TDAINAAQTSLTFLY
+193 TDAINTAQTSLTFLY
-208 QSLSAEQRET
+208 QSLSAEQRDT
-218 LAPVLTIMNNYEEQ
+218 LAPVMTIMNNYEEQ
-232 VLAYMPAYHEEMA
+232 VLAYMPAYQEEMA

-250 QVVAGQLNDVVK
+250 QTVAEQLNIVVK

-275 IHSATLQMSIA
+275 IHNATLQMSIA

-306 TPLGNT
+306 TPLGST
-312 LNMAEKIATGDLT
+312 LSMAEKIATGDLT

-359 GVSQISNASSEI
+359 GVSQISNASGEI

-411 HANKLAISASQ
+411 HANKLAISASH

-499 AAKEIEGLI
+499 AAKEIEDLI
-508 SESVTQVSHGATLVG
+508 SESVNQVSRGATLVG

-579 ESSAAADSL
+579 QSSAAADSL
-588 EEQARLLKHAV
+588 EEQARLLKQAV

-612 PAGIAFATKRIVCT
+612 PAGIAFTNQT
-626 HHANINTA
+626 HHLHAP
-634 TYAKRQSPC
+634 R

>member
-34 ISSLKESIDKVNLSN
+34 IGSLKDSINKVNLSN
-49 NINDEINQAK
+49 DINDEINQAK

-72 DIKKNIEHIANIS
+72 DIKKNVEHIANVS
-85 KLAEKAKEFNWPES
+85 KLAEKAKEFHWPES
-99 DAKKIADIPTLI
+99 DAKKIASIPTLI

-117 QKGYINAV
+117 QSNYINAV
-125 NTKDAVRKSWNIST
+125 GKKDAVRKSWNIST

-151 KTDNNSTTLQLL
+151 KADNNSTTLQLL

-218 LAPVLTIMNNYEEQ
+218 LSPVLAIMNNYEEQ
-232 VLAYMPAYHEEMA
+232 VLAYMPAYEEEMA

-269 AASQAD
+269 AASQED
-275 IHSATLQMSIA
+275 IRNATLQMSIA

-359 GVSQISNASSEI
+359 GVSQISNAASEI

-436 TMTAIEN
+436 TMTAIES

-508 SESVTQVSHGATLVG
+508 SESVTQVSRGATLVG

-579 ESSAAADSL
+579 QSSAAADSL
-588 EEQARLLKHAV
+588 EEQARLLKQAV
-599 SVFRLANAQHDDT
+599 SVFRLANSQHDDT
-612 PAGIAFATKRIVCT
+612 PAGIAFADQT
-626 HHANINTA
+626 HRLHAP
-634 TYAKRQSPC
+634 R